1 MHRFELAAPQA
12 LAALLLQAICG
23 SFALLWLMPPEAG
36 RQFYSTIGKSLSP
49 IAWVVALIAYSLRD
63 YLPSSTVIAIGIV
76 ALCVTV
82 YTYGILHD
90 NPFVNVVPHLI
101 GTLAGFIA
109 IWGTAE
115 PFWLSR
121 LHAFAGAFFS
131 GTATVGMILGHWFIV
146 RPRMSIAPLI
156 RTIHAL
162 FVLTALNGALSL
174 LAVIPVWA
182 RLPQTVGDL
191 QSFLWAHL
199 IFGFG
204 VTTVVNGVALF
215 CARERST
222 QAATGFLYLAML
234 SVLIGELCRCLIAA
248 ATPLP
253 L

>member
-1 MHRFELAAPQA
+1 
-12 LAALLLQAICG
+12 
-23 SFALLWLMPPEAG
+23 MPPEAG
-36 RQFYSTIGKSLSP
+36 RQFYSTIGKALSP
-49 IAWVVALIAYSLRD
+49 IAWVVTLIAYGLREH
-63 YLPSSTVIAIGIV
+63 LPSSAVIAIGIV

-90 NPFVNVVPHLI
+90 NPLVNVVPHLV

-109 IWGTAE
+109 VWATAE
-115 PFWLSR
+115 PHWLSR
-121 LHAFAGAFFS
+121 LHAFAGALFS

-162 FVLTALNGALSL
+162 FVLTALNASLSL
-174 LAVIPVWA
+174 LALLFVWSQ
-182 RLPQTVGDL
+182 LPQLVGDL
-191 QSFLWAHL
+191 RSFLWAHL
-199 IFGFG
+199 IFGFV

-234 SVLIGELCRCLIAA
+234 SVLIGELCRCLLAA